1 MSIRVYIYASQ
12 KEESQSIKAK
22 LLKLLAKANIAV
34 VDEEQAF
41 DYIITIGG
49 DGTLLSAFQRLQNR
63 VDSIQFIGIHTG
75 HLGFYADW
83 QSYEIE
89 ALVEGLL
96 DCVDKPPVTYP
107 LLEITMEDTI
117 GNNSKFLALNEC
129 SIRSNFGTMVSDIYV
144 KEEFFETLRGDGL
157 CIATPTGST
166 GLNKSLGGAVIHPR
180 LDALQ
185 LTEIASLNNRVYRSL
200 GSPMII
206 AKDEWLKIYPTIH
219 GKGTTFM
226 LMFDNKYISD
236 IEIQSLV
243 LKISDSRIRF
253 ANIRHT
259 HFWNRVESS
268 FIGLKQ
274 QQNNINQINNL
285 LK

>member
-22 LLKLLAKANIAV
+22 LLKRLAKSNIEV
-34 VDEEQAF
+34 VDEEQSF

-89 ALVEGLL
+89 NLVEGLL

-206 AKDEWLKIYPTIH
+206 SKDEWLKIYPTIH
-219 GKGTTFM
+219 GKETTFM